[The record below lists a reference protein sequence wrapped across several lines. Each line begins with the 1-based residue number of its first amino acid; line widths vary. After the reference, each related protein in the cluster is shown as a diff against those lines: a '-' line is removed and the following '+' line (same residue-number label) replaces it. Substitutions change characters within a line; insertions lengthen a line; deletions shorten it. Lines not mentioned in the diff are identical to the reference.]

1 MEDLQIFTELQH
13 FMQVGN
19 GGYIKIML
27 YSH

>member
-1 MEDLQIFTELQH
+1 MEELQIFTELQH
-13 FMQVGN
+13 FMRVGG